1 MCTNQQ
7 HNQTLSLRPESKLFP
22 KFILETSLGGSP
34 ENFRITLTA
43 KPGLYQNLN
52 LNLSNS
58 CPDILD
64 QLNTLQTAGIK
75 INQTQVSIDGDEY
88 IVQIIIPLFYSVNKG
103 KFLGS
108 DVQLKGGYYE
118 VPFNNGWYRNYNP
131 GSYQIAV
138 YGKYKYQSMMN
149 WLDYK

>member
-64 QLNTLQTAGIK
+64 QLIIALY
-75 INQTQVSIDGDEY
+75 VSFLALCEIA
-88 IVQIIIPLFYSVNKG
+88 FYV
-103 KFLGS
+103 
-108 DVQLKGGYYE
+108 
-118 VPFNNGWYRNYNP
+118 
-131 GSYQIAV
+131 
-138 YGKYKYQSMMN
+138 
-149 WLDYK
+149 